1 MNLIR
6 ITLSQ
11 EALKNLFIFLN
22 RVELKGYKE
31 VEAFNEIT
39 KVLKTPI
46 IETDTDEIKTDKN
59 IIEVDK
65 NKKQK

>member
-39 KVLKTPI
+39 KALKTPI